1 MSKPSPEEHHLIADF
16 QPVDDAASPTSH
28 PEIFVEDD
36 RTGMHPVTLER
47 AVLDHLYYT
56 CLKDPPSATLFNVY
70 EAVAHSVRDRLVQ
83 RWIRTQRTYYEQ
95 NVKRVYYLSA
105 EFLLGRALGQNL
117 LSLGIY
123 DVAADL
129 LGAYGL
135 ELAQV
140 LEEEND
146 PGLGNGGLGRLA
158 ACFLDSMATLGIPGY
173 GYGIRY
179 EFGIFEQQIRDGWQI
194 ERGDA
199 WLRYGNPWE
208 VPRPEYTVTVNFYG
222 RVEETVDDHG
232 RLRVHWADT
241 SKVLGVPY
249 DTPIAGYGNST
260 VNTLRL
266 WRARASKEFNLDVFN
281 DGDYRRAVE
290 DKADSETISKVL
302 YPNDESPE
310 GRELRLKQQY
320 FFVCC
325 SISDIIRRY
334 RKTERDFDRFCDRA
348 AIQLNDTH
356 PAIAVAELMRV
367 LVDCECIE
375 WDRAW
380 GITQRTI
387 AYTNHTL
394 LPEALETWGVEM
406 FARLLP
412 RHFQIIGEINRRFLR
427 AVQIA
432 SPQDDALRQRM
443 AIIADGK
450 IRMAHL
456 AVVGS
461 HSVNGVAQ
469 LHTDLLRTLV
479 LRDFA
484 QMWPHKFNNKTN
496 GVTPRRWIMQSNRRL
511 AEAITRRIGDGWV
524 TDLPRLEKLA
534 AGVDDTT
541 FHEELRE
548 IKRANKLTLAEIIRE
563 RNKVDVDVDSM
574 FDVQVKRL
582 HEYKRQLLNCLH
594 IIALYQAMKADPRAE
609 WVPRTF
615 VFGGKAAPGYA
626 TAKMHIKLI
635 NDVASTINED
645 PSVDGRL
652 RVVFIANYSVSLAER
667 IIPATDLSEQISLA
681 GKEASGTGNM
691 KFAMNGA
698 LTIGTLDGANI
709 EIREAVGPDNFFL
722 FGMDTK
728 QVQDLKAAGYR
739 SADWIDKSPRLKNAL
754 DLIASGFFS
763 PDEPKR
769 FDPVLHDMWTD
780 DKYMVCADFD
790 AYYACQERVA
800 QTYRDAARWAKMVVN
815 NLAHVGRFS
824 SDRTI
829 AQYAEEIWHAK
840 PVTVHVPK

>member
-1 MSKPSPEEHHLIADF
+1 MSKSPDEPNLIADF
-16 QPVDDAASPTSH
+16 QPIEEVAAPTSH

-56 CLKDPPSATLFNVY
+56 CLKDPPSATLLNVY
-70 EAVAHSVRDRLVQ
+70 EAVAHAVRDRLVQ

-105 EFLLGRALGQNL
+105 EFLLGRALDQNL
-117 LSLGIY
+117 LSLGIH
-123 DVAADL
+123 DVAVDL

-135 ELAQV
+135 ELRHV

-179 EFGIFEQQIRDGWQI
+179 EFGIFEQQIRDGWQV
-194 ERGDA
+194 EHGDA

-208 VPRPEYTVTVNFYG
+208 VPRPEYTVPVNFYG
-222 RVEETVDDHG
+222 RVEEKIDDHG
-232 RLRVHWADT
+232 KLRMHWADT
-241 SKVLGVPY
+241 SKVMGVPY

-266 WRARASKEFNLDVFN
+266 WRARASKEFNFDVFN

-302 YPNDESPE
+302 YPNDESLE

-325 SISDIIRRY
+325 SIHDIIRRF
-334 RKTERDFDRFCDRA
+334 RKTESDFDRFPDRA

-367 LVDCECIE
+367 LVDQEGLE
-375 WDRAW
+375 WGRAW
-380 GITQRTI
+380 NITQRTI

-394 LPEALETWGVEM
+394 LPEALETWGVDM
-406 FARLLP
+406 FGRLLP
-412 RHFQIIGEINRRFLR
+412 RHLQIIGEINRRFLR
-427 AVQIA
+427 QVQIA
-432 SPQDDALRQRM
+432 APQDPAMRERM
-443 AIIADGK
+443 AIVADGK

-461 HSVNGVAQ
+461 HSINGVAQ
-469 LHTDLLRTLV
+469 LHTDLLRNYV

-484 QMWPHKFNNKTN
+484 EMWPKKFNNKTN
-496 GVTPRRWIMQSNRRL
+496 GVTPRRWILQANPPL
-511 AEAITRRIGDGWV
+511 AAAVSRRIGTGWV
-524 TDLPRLEKLA
+524 TDLPQFEKLGA
-534 AGVDDTT
+534 FVDDPA
-541 FHEELRE
+541 FHAELRD
-548 IKRANKLTLAEIIRE
+548 IKRGNKQILANIIRE
-563 RNKVDVDVDSM
+563 RNRVEVDLDSM
-574 FDVQVKRL
+574 FDTQVKRL

-594 IIALYQAMKADPRAE
+594 IVALYQAMKADPKAD

-615 VFGGKAAPGYA
+615 IFGGKAAPGYA
-626 TAKMHIKLI
+626 MAKMHIKLI
-635 NDVASTINED
+635 NDVAATINED
-645 PSVDGRL
+645 PAIHGRI

-698 LTIGTLDGANI
+698 LTVGTLDGANI

-722 FGMDTK
+722 FGMDTQ
-728 QVQDLKAAGYR
+728 QVQELRKAGYR
-739 SADWIDKSPRLKNAL
+739 STDWIAKSPRLKAAL

-790 AYYACQERVA
+790 AYYECQQRAAEA
-800 QTYRDAARWAKMVVN
+800 YRDPTRWAKMVVH

-829 AQYAEEIWHAK
+829 AQYAEEIWGVK
-840 PVTVHVPK
+840 PVVVRVPT

>member
-1 MSKPSPEEHHLIADF
+1 MSKPSPEEHQLIADF
-16 QPVDDAASPTSH
+16 QPVDESAAPTAH

-222 RVEETVDDHG
+222 RVEETIDDQG

-249 DTPIAGYGNST
+249 DTPIAGFGNST

-325 SISDIIRRY
+325 SIADIIRRF
-334 RKTERDFDRFCDRA
+334 RKTEHDFDRFSDRC

-367 LVDCECIE
+367 LVDCEGIE
-375 WDRAW
+375 WERAW

-432 SPQDDALRQRM
+432 APQDEALRQRM
-443 AIIADGK
+443 AIVADGK

-469 LHTDLLRTLV
+469 LHTDLLRNLV

-496 GVTPRRWIMQSNRRL
+496 GVTPRRWILQSNRKL
-511 AEAITRRIGDGWV
+511 AEAVTRRIGEGWV
-524 TDLPRLEKLA
+524 TDLPRFEKLA
-534 AGVDDTT
+534 AFVDDRE
-541 FHEELRE
+541 FHDELRA
-548 IKRANKLTLAEIIRE
+548 IKRANKAVLAEIIRE
-563 RNKVDVDVDSM
+563 RNRVDVDVDSL
-574 FDVQVKRL
+574 FDTQVKRL

-594 IIALYQAMKADPRAE
+594 IIALYQAMKADPKAE

-645 PSVDGRL
+645 PSVGGRL

-709 EIREAVGPDNFFL
+709 EIRDAVGPDNFFL

-728 QVQDLKAAGYR
+728 QVQELRSAGYR
-739 SADWIDKSPRLKNAL
+739 SADWIAKSPRLKAAL

-800 QTYRDAARWAKMVVN
+800 QTYRDPTQWARMVVN
-815 NLAHVGRFS
+815 NLAHIGCFS

-840 PVTVHVPK
+840 PVVVHVPR